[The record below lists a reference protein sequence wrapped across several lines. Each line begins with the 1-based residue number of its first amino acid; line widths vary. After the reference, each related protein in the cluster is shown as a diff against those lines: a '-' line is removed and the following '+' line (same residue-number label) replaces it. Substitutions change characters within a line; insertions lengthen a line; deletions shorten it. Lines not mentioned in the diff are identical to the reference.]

1 MSETTPSKIPLAARM
16 GRWSAT
22 HRRTAIFGW
31 IGFVAVALF
40 IGGALGTKTIER
52 GHDGTG
58 SSGRADRV
66 LADEFP
72 QPASEQVLV
81 QARHGTLRTTDPRAR
96 AAVSDVVARLSALP
110 QVKRVKSPFAPG
122 HSGQISR
129 DGLSL
134 VVQFD
139 IRGKSETASDRVQPA
154 LDAVARAQRAHPSLR
169 IEQFGE
175 ASVSKAFDD
184 KLGED
189 FRRTEFL
196 SLPITLAILI
206 LTFGALMAAGLP
218 LLLALT
224 SVAATIGLVG
234 VASQLSP
241 VDESISSVI
250 VLIGM
255 AVGVD
260 YSLFYMRREREER
273 AAGASNGQAL
283 ATASATSGRAVLISG
298 MTVMAAMAGMYF
310 TGSKTFASF
319 ATGTIIVVAVAMLG
333 SVTVLPALMSKLGDR
348 VERGR
353 IPGLHR
359 ERATESRFW
368 GWIVDRVMRRPL
380 LTGALATAVLVAMAL
395 PAFGMRTGLP
405 GTQGLPRDLA
415 IMKTYDRVQAAFPG
429 GPEPAVVAIQADD
442 VTAPAVGSAIR
453 DLAARA
459 ERDPQIG
466 RPVTASVSS
475 SHRTAVLSI
484 PLAGAGTDARSNAA
498 LARLRDELIP
508 QTVGRVSG
516 VRADVTGMTAGSKD
530 FNDLL
535 KSNAPIVFG
544 FVLSLAFLLLL
555 VTFRSLVIPVKA
567 IVLNLLSVGAAYG
580 VLVWIF
586 QDGHGEKLL
595 GFRSNGAITSWLP
608 LFLFV
613 ILFGLSMDY
622 HVFILSRIREAVD
635 RGMKTGDAVA
645 RGIKST
651 AGVVTSAAVVMVG
664 VFSIFA
670 TLSLLEF
677 KQMGIGLA
685 VAVLIDAT
693 IIRGVLLPATMRL
706 LGDWNW
712 YLPRWLEWLPRLEHE
727 PAEKAPEAPAI
738 PVV

>member
-1 MSETTPSKIPLAARM
+1 MSPSTPPKAPLAARM
-16 GRWSAT
+16 GRWSAA
-22 HRRTAIFGW
+22 HRKTAIFGW
-31 IGFVAVALF
+31 IGLVVVALAV
-40 IGGALGTKTIER
+40 GSALGTKTIQR

-58 SSGRADRV
+58 SSGRADRI

-72 QPASEQVLV
+72 QPAAEQVLV
-81 QARHGTLRTTDPRAR
+81 QARQGALKTTDPRVR
-96 AAVSDVVARLSALP
+96 AAVSDVVARLSPLP
-110 QVKRVKSPFAPG
+110 QVKDVKSPFAPG
-122 HSGQISR
+122 NAGQISK
-129 DGLSL
+129 DGRSL
-134 VVQFD
+134 VVRFD
-139 IRGKSETASDRVQPA
+139 LRGKSEDAADRVQPA
-154 LDAVARAQRAHPSLR
+154 LGAVARVQAAHPSLR
-169 IEQFGE
+169 IEQFGD

-189 FRRTEFL
+189 FRRAEFL

-206 LTFGALMAAGLP
+206 LTFGALVAAGLP
-218 LLLALT
+218 VLLALT
-224 SVAATIGLVG
+224 SVGATIGLVG
-234 VASQLSP
+234 VVSQISA

-250 VLIGM
+250 LLIGM

-283 ATASATSGRAVLISG
+283 TTASATSGRAVLISG
-298 MTVMAAMAGMYF
+298 VTVMAAMAGMYL

-319 ATGTIIVVAVAMLG
+319 ATGTILVVAVAMLG
-333 SVTVLPALMSKLGDR
+333 SVTVLPALLSKLGDR
-348 VERGR
+348 IEKGR

-359 ERATESRFW
+359 EKATESRFW
-368 GWIVDRVMRRPL
+368 GWMVDRVMRRPL
-380 LTGALATAVLVAMAL
+380 VAGALATALLVTMAL
-395 PAFGMRTGLP
+395 PAFGMHTGLP

-415 IMKTYDRVQAAFPG
+415 IMKTYDRIQAAFPG
-429 GPEPAVVAIQADD
+429 GPEPAQVVVQAGD
-442 VTAPAVGSAIR
+442 VTARPVVAAIH
-453 DLAARA
+453 DLTARA
-459 ERDPQIG
+459 ERDPQMG
-466 RPVTASVSS
+466 RPVSASVSS
-475 SHRTAVLSI
+475 SHRTAVVSI
-484 PLAGAGTDARSNAA
+484 PLAGAGTDAASNAA
-498 LARLRDELIP
+498 LAKLRDALVP

-535 KSNAPIVFG
+535 KSNAPIVFA

-555 VTFRSLVIPVKA
+555 VTFRSLVIPIKA

-595 GFRSNGAITSWLP
+595 GFQSNGAITSWLP

-645 RGIKST
+645 HGIKST

-677 KQMGIGLA
+677 KQMGVGLA

-693 IIRGVLLPATMRL
+693 VIRGVLLPASMKL

-712 YLPRWLEWLPRLEHE
+712 YLPHWLGWLPKLEH
-727 PAEKAPEAPAI
+727 APA
-738 PVV
+738 PAVAGARA

>member
-1 MSETTPSKIPLAARM
+1 MSPSTPPKAPLAARM
-16 GRWSAT
+16 GRWSAA
-22 HRRTAIFGW
+22 HRKTAIFGW
-31 IGFVAVALF
+31 IGLVLVALAV
-40 IGGALGTKTIER
+40 GSALGTKTIQR

-58 SSGRADRV
+58 SSGRADRI

-72 QPASEQVLV
+72 QPAAEQVLV
-81 QARHGTLRTTDPRAR
+81 QARHGALRTTDPRVR
-96 AAVSDVVARLSALP
+96 AAVSDVVARLSPLP
-110 QVKRVKSPFAPG
+110 QVKDVKSPFAPG
-122 HSGQISR
+122 NAGQISK
-129 DGLSL
+129 DGRSL
-134 VVQFD
+134 VVRFD
-139 IRGKSETASDRVQPA
+139 LRGKSEDAADRVQPA
-154 LDAVARAQRAHPSLR
+154 LDAVARVQAAHPSLR
-169 IEQFGE
+169 IEQFGD

-189 FRRTEFL
+189 FRRAEFL

-206 LTFGALMAAGLP
+206 LTFGALVAAGLP
-218 LLLALT
+218 VLLALT
-224 SVAATIGLVG
+224 SVGATIGLVG
-234 VASQLSP
+234 VVSQISA

-250 VLIGM
+250 LLIGM

-260 YSLFYMRREREER
+260 YSLFYMRLEREER

-298 MTVMAAMAGMYF
+298 VTVMAAMAGMYL

-319 ATGTIIVVAVAMLG
+319 ATGTILVVAVAMLG
-333 SVTVLPALMSKLGDR
+333 SVTVLPALLSKLGDR
-348 VERGR
+348 IEKGR

-359 ERATESRFW
+359 EKATESRFW

-380 LTGALATAVLVAMAL
+380 VAGALATALLVTMAL
-395 PAFGMRTGLP
+395 PAFGMHTGLP
-405 GTQGLPRDLA
+405 GTQGLPRGLA
-415 IMKTYDRVQAAFPG
+415 IMKTYDRIQAAFPG
-429 GPEPAVVAIQADD
+429 GPEPAQVVVQAGDVMARPVVA
-442 VTAPAVGSAIR
+442 AIH
-453 DLAARA
+453 DLTARA
-459 ERDPQIG
+459 ERDPQMG
-466 RPVTASVSS
+466 RPVSASVSS
-475 SHRTAVLSI
+475 SHRTAVVSI
-484 PLAGAGTDARSNAA
+484 PLAGAGTDAASNAA
-498 LARLRDELIP
+498 LAKLRNELVP

-535 KSNAPIVFG
+535 KSNAPIVFA

-555 VTFRSLVIPVKA
+555 VTFRSLVIPIKA

-580 VLVWIF
+580 ALVWIF

-595 GFRSNGAITSWLP
+595 GFQSNGAITSWLP

-622 HVFILSRIREAVD
+622 HVFILSRVREAVD

-645 RGIKST
+645 HGIKST

-677 KQMGIGLA
+677 KQMGVGLA

-693 IIRGVLLPATMRL
+693 VIRGVLLPASMKL

-712 YLPRWLEWLPRLEHE
+712 YLPHWLGWLPKLEQ
-727 PAEKAPEAPAI
+727 APA
-738 PVV
+738 PAVAGARA